1 MTPKGWTQEETIAL
15 LTIVHMSTELDGPKT
30 DEDLANI
37 LNQKVAQGHLKRN
50 LNTDNPFN
58 KLIVRQRVYN
68 LMENGIVPTIGQM
81 RVKRKE
87 SPNMRPEE
95 VTAWFAAEA
104 GFHFIPQEQDVSSIN
119 GKQSLAMQPSP
130 SSQPIPPLQQSY
142 VPGMGGASDFGR
154 QQLPPTFL
162 PPRQE
167 ISVPAIAGPLSSRGA
182 RGLGMGKEKSQ
193 RHHPYGGRHQL
204 KPQSRPLNYQQQTK
218 PTPTP
223 AQAHVPIQKLN
234 GPNMGGTK
242 NSHGHHGQGMAGHH
256 PPSSNPQAPPHRES
270 QQPPSMVAPAPAPPP
285 ILQLNGSSLNGTS
298 HTSPHQ
304 QQPRPHPK
312 PLISQSSHPHLA
324 HLFRPSLREPSSRNG
339 LTISGQEPLA
349 DLGRRSIELP
359 SIKSPL
365 LIGDFTSPDHPKE
378 WRTVEPG
385 SDWVRVGAV
394 HLEEKAKEIKDR
406 WWEDKQM

>member
-1 MTPKGWTQEETIAL
+1 MTPERWTQEETIAL
-15 LTIVHMSTELDGPKT
+15 LAIVHLSTKLDGPKT
-30 DEDLANI
+30 DEDLAYI

-50 LNTDNPFN
+50 LNTDNSFN
-58 KLIVRQRVYN
+58 KHIVEQRVYN
-68 LMENGIVPTIGQM
+68 LMENGTVPKIGQM
-81 RVKRKE
+81 RAKRKE
-87 SPNMRPEE
+87 NPNMRPEE

-104 GFHFIPQEQDVSSIN
+104 GFHFKPQEQDVCSMS
-119 GKQSLAMQPSP
+119 GKRSLAMQPSP
-130 SSQPIPPLQQSY
+130 SSQPILPLQQSY

-162 PPRQE
+162 PPHQE

-182 RGLGMGKEKSQ
+182 RGLGMGKGKSQ
-193 RHHPYGGRHQL
+193 RHHPQL
-204 KPQSRPLNYQQQTK
+204 PLRLKRTYQYNNLM
-218 PTPTP
+218 
-223 AQAHVPIQKLN
+223 AQIWAEQRILTVI
-234 GPNMGGTK
+234 M
-242 NSHGHHGQGMAGHH
+242 
-256 PPSSNPQAPPHRES
+256 QAPPHRES
-270 QQPPSMVAPAPAPPP
+270 QQPPSMVAPAPAPLS
-285 ILQLNGSSLNGTS
+285 ILQLNGSSLNETS

-304 QQPRPHPK
+304 QQPRPHPQ

-324 HLFRPSLREPSSRNG
+324 HLFRPSLREPGSRNG

-349 DLGRRSIELP
+349 DLGRQSIELP

-394 HLEEKAKEIKDR
+394 HSEEKAKEIKDQ
-406 WWEDKQM
+406 WWKDKQM